1 MLFCIKFKK
10 STMKNISLVINAI
23 LFIAVIILFVLHFTS
38 KPSDKNDIKTT
49 VKSSTDSIPANTDIA
64 YINVDSLLKKYNLY
78 EELENKLMEKQKGM
92 ESDLNRKS
100 AAFEKEAAEFQK
112 KVQNNSF
119 LSQESAQR
127 QEQDLM
133 EKQQNLY
140 KLREDLSNELMLESQ
155 NLEKQ
160 LLDTVTSFLKEFNK
174 DGKYRY
180 ILNSATFLYGNSY
193 LNITDTVAGMLNG
206 RYQPAIKKE

>member
-1 MLFCIKFKK
+1 
-10 STMKNISLVINAI
+10 MKNISLILNAI
-23 LFIAVIILFVLHFTS
+23 LFIAVIILFVLHFS
-38 KPSDKNDIKTT
+38 S
-49 VKSSTDSIPANTDIA
+49 KSSSNKESATVVKKTTDSIPANTDIA

-174 DGKYRY
+174 DGKYRF

-193 LNITDTVAGMLNG
+193 LNITDTVVGMLNS